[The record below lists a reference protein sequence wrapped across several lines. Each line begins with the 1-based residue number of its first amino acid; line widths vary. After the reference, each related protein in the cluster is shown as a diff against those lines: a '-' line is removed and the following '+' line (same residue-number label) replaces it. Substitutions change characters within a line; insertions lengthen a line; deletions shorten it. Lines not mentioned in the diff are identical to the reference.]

1 MQAAGRVVPADL
13 SEAEA
18 FAQQAQREGHEGV
31 MVKQLQSPYRTGVRG
46 KSWFKVKHTLS
57 LDLVIVAADWGY
69 GRRHGWL
76 SNYHLAARDENT
88 DTFMEVGK
96 TFKGLTDEEFR
107 QMTDR
112 LLSLETHRHRG
123 TVFVQ
128 PRVVVEVVF
137 NEVQASRQYE
147 SGLALRFAR
156 ITRLRDA
163 KSPADA
169 DTLQALRELFLN

>member
-1 MQAAGRVVPADL
+1 MQAARRVVPRDL
-13 SEAEA
+13 AEAEA

-31 MVKQLQSPYRTGVRG
+31 MVKQLQSPYRPGVRG

-76 SNYHLAARDENT
+76 SNYHPAARQENN

-112 LLSLETHRHRG
+112 LLSLGRHTKG
-123 TVFVQ
+123 
-128 PRVVVEVVF
+128 
-137 NEVQASRQYE
+137 
-147 SGLALRFAR
+147 
-156 ITRLRDA
+156 
-163 KSPADA
+163 
-169 DTLQALRELFLN
+169 DTGF